1 MSYEALKARNLKRW
15 QVCRVTRRYPSII
28 NKILANKA
36 RYQHVQTLTGVPWFV
51 VAVIHVRES
60 DMDFNTQ
67 LAQGDPLGR
76 VSTHVPR
83 GQGPYLGKDAWERA
97 AVRALLDAGAKT
109 WGDWSPGGMT
119 TFLEKYNGLG
129 NYHMGRPSSYVWAGT
144 NQYTSG
150 KYVADGQY
158 SASFVDPQPGC
169 ASLIKQLGVD
179 LSTPHEGVPKDAPE
193 EDAPTKP
200 RSMATSKTGNAAI
213 VVGTA
218 GAGEVLSQVRD
229 MADTAHTAKDTAA
242 DLGILELLH
251 KVIAD
256 PRFLVAAVVVACAV
270 FIWFDRH
277 KRMQQDNANV

>member
-60 DMDFNTQ
+60 DMKFNTQ

-97 AVRALLDAGAKT
+97 AVRALLDTGGKT
-109 WGDWSPGGMT
+109 WGDWSPGGML

-129 NYHMGRPSSYVWAGT
+129 YSQKGRPSPYVWAGT

-150 KYVADGQY
+150 KYTGDGEY
-158 SASFVDPQPGC
+158 SSGVIDTQPGC

-179 LSTPHEGVPKDAPE
+179 LSTPHEDTPKDAPE

-213 VVGTA
+213 VVATA
-218 GAGEVLSQVRD
+218 GAGEVISQVKD
-229 MADTAHTAKDTAA
+229 VADAAHTARDAA
-242 DLGILELLH
+242 TDLGLMELLA
-251 KVIAD
+251 KVTAD
-256 PRFLVAAVVVACAV
+256 PRFLVALVVVIAAV
-270 FIWFDRH
+270 FIWFDRR